1 MKTVAILGPTASG
14 KTALAIAL
22 AKRHNALILSLDSLS
37 IYRYID
43 IASAKPSLPEREGI
57 THLGIDVLFPDE
69 HFDVT
74 MFFGLYEEAKA
85 CAEAEGK
92 NLIIVGGTSFYLK
105 AMMEGLSLR
114 PKISDSAQDEIQR
127 LMCDIRLAYDLIRRT
142 DPSYA
147 SKIASSDRYRIEK
160 WLEIF
165 IATAEIPSVYLEHSK
180 QQPLIRELA
189 LFEIDVPREVLAQKI
204 TSRTQTMIKLGLVD
218 EVFGLEK
225 RYGRAPQCMKA
236 IGIKEV
242 LDYFDGSLKYNDLV
256 ERISF
261 NTIHLAKRQRTFNA
275 SQFPLHVKGDIEHLF
290 DTITRYFTSE
300 TRSIVV

>member
-1 MKTVAILGPTASG
+1 VKTVAILGPTASG

-165 IATAEIPSVYLEHSK
+165 IATAEIPSVYLERSK
-180 QQPLIRELA
+180 QQPLIKELD
-189 LFEIDVPREVLAQKI
+189 LFEIDVPREILAQKI
-204 TSRTQTMIKLGLVD
+204 TLRTQTMIKLGLVD

-225 RYGRAPQCMKA
+225 RYGRDPQCMKA

-261 NTIHLAKRQRTFNA
+261 NTVHLAKRQRTFNA

>member
-1 MKTVAILGPTASG
+1 MKTVAILGPTPSG

-165 IATAEIPSVYLEHSK
+165 IATAEIPSVYLERSK
-180 QQPLIRELA
+180 QQPLIKELD
-189 LFEIDVPREVLAQKI
+189 LFEMDVPRDILAQKI
-204 TSRTQTMIKLGLVD
+204 TLRTQTMIKLGLVD

>member
-43 IASAKPSLPEREGI
+43 IASAKPSIPEREGM

-74 MFFGLYEEAKA
+74 MFFGLYAEAKA
-85 CAEAEGK
+85 RAEEEGK

-114 PKISDSAQDEIQR
+114 PEISNSAQDEIRR
-127 LMCDIRLAYDLIRRT
+127 LMCDIPLAYDLIRST
-142 DPSYA
+142 DSSYA

-165 IATAEIPSVYLEHSK
+165 IATAEIPSVYLERSK
-180 QQPLIRELA
+180 QAPLISELA

-204 TSRTQTMIKLGLVD
+204 TLRTHTMIKLGLVD

-242 LDYFDGSLKYNDLV
+242 LDYFDGSLKYNELV

>member
-43 IASAKPSLPEREGI
+43 IASAKPSLSEREGI

-114 PKISDSAQDEIQR
+114 PEISDSAQDEIRR
-127 LMCDIRLAYDLIRRT
+127 LMCDIPLAYDLIRRT

-180 QQPLIRELA
+180 QAPLIRELA

-204 TSRTQTMIKLGLVD
+204 TLRTQTMIKLGLVD

>member
-43 IASAKPSLPEREGI
+43 IASAKPSIPEREGM

-74 MFFGLYEEAKA
+74 MFFGLYAEAKA
-85 CAEAEGK
+85 RAEAEGK

-114 PKISDSAQDEIQR
+114 PEISNSAQDEIRR
-127 LMCDIRLAYDLIRRT
+127 LMCDIPLAYDLIRRT
-142 DPSYA
+142 DSSYA

-165 IATAEIPSVYLEHSK
+165 IATAEIPSVYLERSK
-180 QQPLIRELA
+180 QAPLISELA

-204 TSRTQTMIKLGLVD
+204 TLRTHTMIKLGLVD

-242 LDYFDGSLKYNDLV
+242 LDYFDGSLKYNELV

>member
-43 IASAKPSLPEREGI
+43 IASAKPSIPERKGI

-114 PKISDSAQDEIQR
+114 PEISDSAQDEIRR
-127 LMCDIRLAYDLIRRT
+127 LMYDITLAYDLIRRT

-180 QQPLIRELA
+180 QAPLIRELA

-204 TSRTQTMIKLGLVD
+204 TLRTQTMIKLGLVD

>member
-43 IASAKPSLPEREGI
+43 IASAKPSIPEREGM

-74 MFFGLYEEAKA
+74 MFFGLYAEAKA
-85 CAEAEGK
+85 RAEEEGK

-114 PKISDSAQDEIQR
+114 PEISDSAQDEIRR
-127 LMCDIRLAYDLIRRT
+127 LMCDIPLAYDLIRRT

-180 QQPLIRELA
+180 QAPLIRELA

-204 TSRTQTMIKLGLVD
+204 TLRTQTMIKLGLVD

>member
-1 MKTVAILGPTASG
+1 VKTVAILGPTASG
-14 KTALAIAL
+14 KKALAIAL

-43 IASAKPSLPEREGI
+43 IASAKPSIPEREGM

-114 PKISDSAQDEIQR
+114 PEISDSAQDEIRR
-127 LMCDIRLAYDLIRRT
+127 LMCDIPLAYDLIRRT

-165 IATAEIPSVYLEHSK
+165 IATAEIPSVYLERSK
-180 QQPLIRELA
+180 QQPLIKELD
-189 LFEIDVPREVLAQKI
+189 LFEIDVPREILAQKI
-204 TSRTQTMIKLGLVD
+204 TLRTQTMIKLGLVD

-242 LDYFDGSLKYNDLV
+242 LDYFDGSLKYNELV

>member
-165 IATAEIPSVYLEHSK
+165 IATAEIPSVYLERSK
-180 QQPLIRELA
+180 QQPLIKELD
-189 LFEIDVPREVLAQKI
+189 LFEIDVPREILAQKI
-204 TSRTQTMIKLGLVD
+204 TLRTQTMIKLGLVD

-225 RYGRAPQCMKA
+225 RYGRDPQCMKA

-261 NTIHLAKRQRTFNA
+261 NTVHLAKRQRTFNA

>member
-1 MKTVAILGPTASG
+1 VKTVAILGPTASG

-43 IASAKPSLPEREGI
+43 IASAKPSLSEREGI

-114 PKISDSAQDEIQR
+114 PEISDSAQDEIRR
-127 LMCDIRLAYDLIRRT
+127 LMCDIPLAYDLIRRT

-180 QQPLIRELA
+180 QAPLIRELA

-204 TSRTQTMIKLGLVD
+204 TLRTQTMIKLGLVD

>member
-43 IASAKPSLPEREGI
+43 IASAKPSIPEREGM

-74 MFFGLYEEAKA
+74 MFFGLYAEAKA
-85 CAEAEGK
+85 RAEEEGK

-114 PKISDSAQDEIQR
+114 PEVSDSAQDEIQR

-165 IATAEIPSVYLEHSK
+165 IATAEIPSVYLERSK
-180 QQPLIRELA
+180 QQPLIKELD
-189 LFEIDVPREVLAQKI
+189 LFEIDVPREILAQKI
-204 TSRTQTMIKLGLVD
+204 TLRTQTMIKLGLVD

-242 LDYFDGSLKYNDLV
+242 LDYFDGSLKYNELV

>member
-1 MKTVAILGPTASG
+1 VKTVAILGPTASG

-43 IASAKPSLPEREGI
+43 IASAKPSIPEREGM

-74 MFFGLYEEAKA
+74 MFFGLYAEAKA
-85 CAEAEGK
+85 RAEAEGK

-114 PKISDSAQDEIQR
+114 PEISNSAQDEIRR
-127 LMCDIRLAYDLIRRT
+127 LMCDIPLAYDLIRRT
-142 DPSYA
+142 DSSYA

-165 IATAEIPSVYLEHSK
+165 IATAEIPSVYLERSK
-180 QQPLIRELA
+180 QAPLISELA

-204 TSRTQTMIKLGLVD
+204 TLRTHTMIKLGLVD

-242 LDYFDGSLKYNDLV
+242 LDYFDGSLKYNELV